1 MVSGITPGI
10 ADLGS
15 LKIKAFFSRYLN
27 TYSQFLV
34 FYFADPCE
42 CQPCQKAGIKW

>member
-15 LKIKAFFSRYLN
+15 LKIKLNSFFSIYLN
-27 TYSQFLV
+27 TYSQFLGSL
-34 FYFADPCE
+34 FC
-42 CQPCQKAGIKW
+42 